1 MQINT
6 SMEHLV
12 KAFQQHIKDN
22 KLFPQKAGLF
32 IAVSGGV
39 DSVVLCHLCS
49 LAGYDFTILHCNFT
63 LRGKDSDNDAVFV
76 EELGKRLQVPVKV
89 QQFDTAVYAG
99 EHKLSIQVAARTLR
113 YNWFKQVMEEST
125 TTAGNYL
132 LTAHHKDDDV
142 ETMLMNFFKGT
153 GMAGLKGIPQKQ
165 DTIVRPLLFATK
177 KDLLAHASAYNL
189 AWVEDSSNAE
199 TKYTRN
205 YFRNLLLPLVKE
217 KYPAAEENLY
227 HNIQRFKEAE
237 ILYRQ
242 AIAVHKKKLLKE
254 KGAEVHIPVLPLRN
268 VQPLSTIVYEIAR
281 PYQFTAAQTGD
292 ILALLDAATGK
303 YVQSSTHRILR
314 NRNWLIISPLQT
326 EQDVHLVIDGEGD
339 YAFADRTLHIS
350 KAGKPADLLIHDKN
364 MAYINGNLLQY
375 PLLLRK
381 WKPGDYFYPL
391 GMRKKKKLARFFID
405 QKISANDKEKIWVL
419 EMNKQVVWVVGYR
432 MDDRF
437 KITESTD
444 AFVAL
449 KVI

>member
-49 LAGYDFTILHCNFT
+49 LSGYDFTILHCNFT

-89 QQFDTAVYAG
+89 QQFDTAAYAA

-113 YNWFKQVMEEST
+113 YNWFKQVMEERIN
-125 TTAGNYL
+125 TAGNYL

-165 DTIVRPLLFATK
+165 DNIVRPLLFAAK
-177 KDLLAHASAYNL
+177 KDLLAHASMYNL

-237 ILYRQ
+237 TLYRQ
-242 AIAVHKKKLLKE
+242 AIAVHKKKLLRT

-339 YAFADRTLHIS
+339 YAFADRTLYIS
-350 KAGKPADLLIHDKN
+350 KAGKPADLLTVDKN
-364 MAYINGNLLQY
+364 TVYINGSLLQY

-432 MDDRF
+432 IDDRF
-437 KITESTD
+437 KITDTTD